1 MTIRRAGPDDAAAI
15 ARQMKVFVDEG
26 GRLATESDTTLEQLT
41 ERFRESFGKGNIS
54 IVAEED
60 GEIVGG
66 IGVNPSGIGGVAW
79 LGMSIV
85 AEHRGRG
92 LGRELPDTAIEA
104 AREAGY
110 RKLELE
116 VFPENARAI
125 ALYLRAGFEIEG
137 LKRDHY
143 PRRDGSIRSALLMA
157 LFLR

>member
-1 MTIRRAGPDDAAAI
+1 MTIRRAGPGDAAAI
-15 ARQMKVFVDEG
+15 ARQMKVVVDEG
-26 GRLATESDTTLEQLT
+26 GWLATESDTTLEQLT
-41 ERFRESFGKGNIS
+41 ERFREGFAKENIS

-66 IGVNPSGIGGVAW
+66 IGVNPSGIAGVAW
-79 LGMSIV
+79 LGMSII

-92 LGRELPDTAIEA
+92 LGRELLDAAIEA
-104 AREAGY
+104 AREADY

>member
-1 MTIRRAGPDDAAAI
+1 MTIRRARPEDAAAI
-15 ARQMKVFVDEG
+15 ARQMKVVVDEG
-26 GRLATESDTTLEQLT
+26 EWLATESDTTVEELT
-41 ERFRESFGKGNIS
+41 EGFREGFAKGNIS

-60 GEIVGG
+60 GEIIGG
-66 IGVNPSGIGGVAW
+66 IGVNPSAVEGLAW
-79 LGMSIV
+79 LGMSILP
-85 AEHRGRG
+85 EHRGRG
-92 LGRELPDTAIEA
+92 LGRELLDAAIEA

-143 PRRDGSIRSALLMA
+143 PRRDGSIRSALMMA